1 MSTTWL
7 ASPLSTTIR
16 RLRCGLGGES
26 QRPRRSRCRMLGGFS
41 CRENAKRVDV
51 LERLVSRPNG
61 RRGLER
67 LNIVDTD
74 SYTALGMKSTLAKVP
89 RRIIIA
95 AEKNLNEMRAKQRLL
110 AMRSQRRQVTMTGA
124 TKTLNKLNLIRLSCF
139 FLCI

>member
-1 MSTTWL
+1 
-7 ASPLSTTIR
+7 
-16 RLRCGLGGES
+16 
-26 QRPRRSRCRMLGGFS
+26 MLGGFS

-51 LERLVSRPNG
+51 LDRLVSRHKG
-61 RRGLER
+61 GRGLER

-74 SYTALGMKSTLAKVP
+74 SYTALEMKSTLAKVP

-110 AMRSQRRQVTMTGA
+110 AMRSQRRQVTMRGA
-124 TKTLNKLNLIRLSCF
+124 TKTLNKLNLIHLSCF